1 MSTVSDF
8 SALPTAVD
16 DKRAVHFIVTLSLAI
31 RTSAI
36 NSAICCWY
44 TEMRRLLSIT
54 LVTIAFD
61 YVSSQ
66 ENREHQGPLTC
77 GGDLRGHMGK
87 IQTPNFPNP
96 FPVPIK
102 CRWVIQHDIVN
113 GTISI
118 YFTQQYTASGLTFT
132 EYMYY
137 DESYKLGERRAL
149 TVTEENITRIKWL
162 QVQSPVLVVELNL
175 DRLEG
180 TQLRA
185 LGLLSVFGFNIT
197 YDVQKPQDVRRPSSC
212 SAIECRLLG
221 HCYARH
227 DYKEFFCSCFEGY
240 TGVDCGVGPLCP
252 RNSIMCKNG
261 GTCRQ
266 MGPAAVSCICASGYT
281 GDLCESQIAAPEC
294 GIEECFEGCKKST
307 GCDCSP
313 KESDFTSVRF
323 ETRLQIIDQ
332 ASNNIKQE
340 IGRQIYN
347 YLRAFN
353 ITLEDEIEILN
364 ISTPEINGARTVWLR
379 VWNTRREAGALRA
392 AFSRPAA
399 TLTRTDQLRY
409 LPGTLHFDMQPTLS
423 LHTLVVN
430 PRPEVWEGSEFIFSC
445 MAYGSPDIEFTWYK
459 DGVKIN
465 FNGTTRDIWTRTVAE
480 DALGRRMSVLG
491 VSEAR
496 TLDSGR
502 WSCSADDAGRRRCR
516 ALRLVI
522 LRPPDIRLVP
532 PALTVNKGDNVSI
545 TCLAGAS
552 RVHGALGFSWARERT
567 LLKLAPGREVW
578 EDLYPAGSVLKLY
591 NVQKSSEFRCQV
603 SSVAGTN
610 AKGVTIWAL
619 GVNDEACEAEA
630 SHGLRWPKTAPGAHA
645 SASCPPGHTG
655 ETKRFCEPKTT
666 QHGVKWILPD
676 FSGCVADSLQDIYDQ
691 FTRISYGYSWSNVA
705 DISHQY
711 GAILRSLP
719 ALPGAGAIPLS
730 HSRSMVEYLLSA
742 AGNLRDRFESIEHL
756 LRIYDTLLRHP
767 DSFLDEEKI
776 YELQNAVV
784 EVAGMKDYVN
794 VLNQEFTVKTK
805 PVREDNAAH
814 FNFSPNVGT
823 YDWILTSAGVELIGR
838 IGNASVIVIQY
849 RDLTPKLPSLRK
861 SIEHNRP
868 ITPNGRELE
877 YMPTSQ
883 QIQVSAH
890 ANGVDLSLQHTVT
903 LLFTHSK
910 NYSAVESR
918 LACGLRTTSE
928 TRKWNMKACE
938 ERISES
944 TYVSCRCRGLGTY
957 ALFAIALPKL
967 TDVDRDLRGV
977 VKITVGLGGAMC
989 LTTAALQLLALV
1001 PARKPRLPVLL
1012 KAATASAHSVAIFTL
1027 LECDS
1032 RKDEACPGALGW
1044 ICAACWCAGWAA
1056 LCAQPLMLQA
1066 ELAGRGQRAPSVG
1079 LVAGVCTLAWLTAR
1093 LWGGAPLQLGSAS
1106 QIVCAAGC
1114 ALLAI
1119 LCIVLALCVS
1129 LQLRTI
1135 THKMPAER
1143 RTYLKDRR
1151 RIVRHTFV
1159 LLFTTSAAQTT
1170 GVMYVQPGTRH
1181 IAQVAAFSAAVL
1193 ANGIAMLVCYVI
1205 HDDECLQSAKRVLS
1219 LPFHREWEDSPG
1231 GDTSLSLYIK
1241 QSGEVESRGGVGM
1254 LESSSS
1260 PVSPVTSYWRAS
1272 GLESPGGMHRKQSM
1286 PDSRADILRCVEF
1299 KDVIATPHRHESR
1312 HITTTHAV
1320 CDLIPHSPPQTEY
1333 IARVCLE
1340 LGVVNTPPSRESPV
1354 HLLTYPVDFGT
1365 NSLKRFDTSKESC
1378 LMCIQSNPNM
1388 SRIPSRRIKSCLKK
1402 NSKSQGFTSSISLPS
1417 MDITREEPKM
1427 KSDMDQVNRQWKKT
1441 YDSPETNTMLSKIS
1455 NDLDFLLNRT
1465 QILNKSSI
1473 HDHIEKAPT

>member
-1 MSTVSDF
+1 
-8 SALPTAVD
+8 
-16 DKRAVHFIVTLSLAI
+16 
-31 RTSAI
+31 
-36 NSAICCWY
+36 
-44 TEMRRLLSIT
+44 MRRLLSIT

-66 ENREHQGPLTC
+66 ENREHQGPQTC
-77 GGDLRGHMGK
+77 GGHLKGHVGI

-102 CRWVIQHDIVN
+102 CRWVIEHDIVN

-118 YFTQQYTASGLTFT
+118 YFTQQYTTSGLTFT

-162 QVQSPVLVVELNL
+162 QVQSPVLVIELNL

-185 LGLLSVFGFNIT
+185 LGLLSVFGFNVT
-197 YDVQKPQDVRRPSSC
+197 YVVQKPQDPPGPSSC

-227 DYKEFFCSCFEGY
+227 DYKKFFCSCFEGY

-252 RNSIMCKNG
+252 KTSNMCRNG

-266 MGPAAVSCICASGYT
+266 MGPAAVSCICAPGYT

-313 KESDFTSVRF
+313 KESDFTSARF
-323 ETRLQIIDQ
+323 ETRLQVIDQ
-332 ASNNIKQE
+332 GSNNITQE
-340 IGRQIYN
+340 IRGQIFN
-347 YLRAFN
+347 YLRASN
-353 ITLEDEIEILN
+353 ITVQDEIEILN
-364 ISTPEINGARTVWLR
+364 ISSPEINGARTVWLR
-379 VWNTRREAGALRA
+379 VWSTRREAGALRA
-392 AFSRPAA
+392 AFSRLAA
-399 TLTRTDQLRY
+399 TRTRTDYLRF
-409 LPGTLHFDMQPTLS
+409 LPATLHFDMQPTLS
-423 LHTLVVN
+423 LHPLIVN
-430 PRPEVWEGSEFIFSC
+430 QRPEVWEGSEFILSC

-491 VSEAR
+491 ISEAR

-516 ALRLVI
+516 ALRLVV

-532 PALTVNKGDNVSI
+532 SALTVNKGDNVSI

-567 LLKLAPGREVW
+567 LLKLAPGQEVW
-578 EDLYPAGSVLKLY
+578 EDLYPVGSVLKLY
-591 NVQKSSEFRCQV
+591 NVQKSGEFRCQV

-610 AKGVTIWAL
+610 AKGVTLWAL
-619 GVNDEACEAEA
+619 GRHDEACEAEA

-645 SASCPPGHTG
+645 SASCPPGQTG
-655 ETKRFCEPKTT
+655 VTTRFCEPKTT
-666 QHGVKWILPD
+666 QHGVKWLLPD
-676 FSGCVADSLQDIYDQ
+676 FSGCIADSLRDIYDQ
-691 FTRISYGYSWSNVA
+691 FTRISYGYSCSNVA
-705 DISHQY
+705 DIAHQY
-711 GAILRSLP
+711 GAILQSLP
-719 ALPGAGAIPLS
+719 TLPGAGAIPLL
-730 HSRSMVEYLLSA
+730 HSRSMVEYLLSE
-742 AGNLRDRFESIEHL
+742 AGNSRDRFESVEYL

-776 YELQNAVV
+776 YELQNIIV
-784 EVAGMKDYVN
+784 ETVGMKEYVN
-794 VLNQEFTVKTK
+794 ILNRELTVKTK

-814 FNFSPNVGT
+814 FNFSPVFDT

-849 RDLTPKLPSLRK
+849 RDLTSRLPSLRK

-868 ITPNGRELE
+868 ISPNGRELE

-890 ANGVDLSLQHTVT
+890 ANGVDLSLQHSVT

-910 NYSAVESR
+910 NYSAVASR
-918 LACGLRTTSE
+918 LACGLRTTLE
-928 TRKWNMKACE
+928 PRIWNINACDV
-938 ERISES
+938 RIPES

-957 ALFAIALPKL
+957 ALFRITRPKL
-967 TDVDRDLRGV
+967 TNVEKDLRGV

-989 LTTAALQLLALV
+989 LTAAALQLLALF
-1001 PARKPRLPVLL
+1001 PAKKPRLPVLL
-1012 KAATASAHSVAIFTL
+1012 KAATAGTHSAAILTL

-1032 RKDEACPGALGW
+1032 RQEEACPGALGW

-1066 ELAGRGQRAPSVG
+1066 ELAGRGQRTTSVG
-1079 LVAGVCTLAWLTAR
+1079 LVAGVCTLDWLTAR

-1106 QIVCAAGC
+1106 QVVCATGC
-1114 ALLAI
+1114 ALLAV

-1129 LQLRTI
+1129 LRLRTM
-1135 THKMPAER
+1135 THKIPAER

-1151 RIVRHTFV
+1151 RIIRHTLV
-1159 LLFTTSAAQTT
+1159 LLFTTSAAQAT
-1170 GVMYVQPGTRH
+1170 GVIYVQPGTRH
-1181 IAQVAAFSAAVL
+1181 ISQVAAFSAAVL

-1219 LPFHREWEDSPG
+1219 FPSQREWEDSPA

-1241 QSGEVESRGGVGM
+1241 QGGEVESRGGVGM

-1260 PVSPVTSYWRAS
+1260 PVSPVASYWRAP
-1272 GLESPGGMHRKQSM
+1272 GLESPAGMHRRQSM
-1286 PDSRADILRCVEF
+1286 SDSRADIVRCVEL
-1299 KDVIATPHRHESR
+1299 KESMATSHRYETR

-1320 CDLIPHSPPQTEY
+1320 CDLIPNSPTQTDY

-1340 LGVVNTPPSRESPV
+1340 LGVVNTPPPRESPV
-1354 HLLTYPVDFGT
+1354 PLLTYSVDFEPY
-1365 NSLKRFDTSKESC
+1365 SEKSFDTSKESC
-1378 LMCIQSNPNM
+1378 SICTQSNPDV
-1388 SRIPSRRIKSCLKK
+1388 SRISSPPIKSCLKK
-1402 NSKSQGFTSSISLPS
+1402 NNKNPEYTSSISLPS
-1417 MDITREEPKM
+1417 MDVTCEEPKT
-1427 KSDMDQVNRQWKKT
+1427 KSDIDQINKQWKKA
-1441 YDSPETNTMLSKIS
+1441 YDSPETNKMLSKIS

-1465 QILNKSSI
+1465 RVVNKSSI